1 MDYSKVGIWLKGYL
15 DAIQSGDK
23 VTKAQLELLISR
35 VKQLISEVEENET
48 DSATE
53 NEDLEYDDL
62 PFSTN

>member
-15 DAIQSGDK
+15 DAIQNGDK

-62 PFSTN
+62 PF